1 MVTTGARLMP
11 KFTFI
16 GEHTN
21 LYGKPDGT
29 KVTYEFQ
36 VDSMNDIL
44 EHVDLFIRGCGYMP
58 PPGTLDYVVDD
69 YSDHGGGS
77 TMEDYPELYEA
88 QDLPTGKSHHYF
100 DTERNK

>member
-1 MVTTGARLMP
+1 MP
-11 KFTFI
+11 KFTLI

-36 VDSMNDIL
+36 VDTLNDIL
-44 EHVDLFIRGCGYMP
+44 EHVDLFVRGCGYMP
-58 PPGTLDYVVDD
+58 TGTLDYVVDEYAD
-69 YSDHGGGS
+69 FGGGS
-77 TMEDYPELYEA
+77 TLDDYPEIKEELAEKHS
-88 QDLPTGKSHHYF
+88 GFYF

>member
-1 MVTTGARLMP
+1 MP

-21 LYGKPDGT
+21 IYGKPDGT

-36 VDSMNDIL
+36 VDTLNDIL
-44 EHVDLFIRGCGYMP
+44 EHADLFIRGCGYMP
-58 PPGTLDYVVDD
+58 PPGTLDYVVEE
-69 YSDHGGGS
+69 YGDHGGGS
-77 TMEDYPELYEA
+77 TLEDYPEMQGYAHIKNE
-88 QDLPTGKSHHYF
+88 DVTHSNFYF

>member
-1 MVTTGARLMP
+1 MP
-11 KFTFI
+11 KFTLI

-29 KVTYEFQ
+29 KVTYEFT
-36 VDSMNDIL
+36 VDSLNDIL
-44 EHVDLFIRGCGYMP
+44 EHTDLFIRGCGYMP

-77 TMEDYPELYEA
+77 TLDDYPEMQGYAHIKDDDVE
-88 QDLPTGKSHHYF
+88 HHESYF
-100 DTERNK
+100 DTDRNK

>member
-1 MVTTGARLMP
+1 MP

-21 LYGKPDGT
+21 IYGKPDGT
-29 KVTYEFQ
+29 KITYEFT

-44 EHVDLFIRGCGYMP
+44 EHTDLFIRGCGYMP

-69 YSDHGGGS
+69 YSDFGGGS
-77 TMEDYPELYEA
+77 TLADYELHGDIEH
-88 QDLPTGKSHHYF
+88 SESYF

>member
-1 MVTTGARLMP
+1 MP

-21 LYGKPDGT
+21 VYGKPDGT

-36 VDSMNDIL
+36 VDNLNDIL
-44 EHVDLFIRGCGYMP
+44 EHVDLFVRGCGYFP
-58 PPGTLDYVVDD
+58 PPGVLDYQIDE
-69 YSDHGGGS
+69 YSDFGGGS
-77 TMEDYPELYEA
+77 TLADYELHEDIVH
-88 QDLPTGKSHHYF
+88 DKSYF

>member
-1 MVTTGARLMP
+1 MVITGARLMP
-11 KFTFI
+11 KYTLI

-21 LYGKPDGT
+21 IYGKPDGT

-36 VDSMNDIL
+36 VDTLNDIL

-58 PPGTLDYVVDD
+58 PPGTLDYQAEQYADF
-69 YSDHGGGS
+69 GGGS
-77 TMEDYPELYEA
+77 TLDDYPEIKEELLQTHSEF
-88 QDLPTGKSHHYF
+88 YF

>member
-1 MVTTGARLMP
+1 MP

-16 GEHTN
+16 GEHTD

-36 VDSMNDIL
+36 VDTLDSIL
-44 EHVDLFIRGCGYMP
+44 EHVDLFVRGCGYMP
-58 PPGTLDYVVDD
+58 PPGVLDYVVDEYGD
-69 YSDHGGGS
+69 FGGGS
-77 TMEDYPELYEA
+77 TADMYPELYDSE
-88 QDLPTGKSHHYF
+88 QVLSTKSQHYF